1 MAKSGARGGF
11 KNRKKASNNG
21 IGQKSQTPV
30 FGKKG
35 FTFNKPHDAKHL
47 EVYDIQYYASKDF
60 IRDVVRMNNA
70 VMKNV
75 RKGIDPEDFVDLDV
89 FSNRHD
95 IRVRTKDDS
104 LSILQNAR
112 LVQREALRILKNQPD
127 ISWRALAG
135 DNEDKKDFKRA
146 MSRFWGSTEYRLFGT
161 KAHPTGG
168 AMNNLTSSTGG
179 GVPII
184 DPSFRTSKSF
194 KQAYNRFA
202 KHAVLI
208 HGRLKDP
215 NDPKSQYDVYDTFE
229 EALGEAN
236 RKKGIRAQLAIL
248 KSKLQLQTI
257 SHDREPW
264 PTSDDSKVAHK
275 MHGSSILKAY
285 AYGAPTNPINVRF
298 DGEKITG
305 YKNPYEPETVSDAQ
319 EMFGDGFYNV
329 DYNTAV
335 YGPTPLPIFQSRST
349 PLPNTP
355 SPTPTPTPAPAPA
368 PDTPTPSP
376 TPTTPTSLPTGPN
389 QLLRHT
395 TFFNNPYTVDVDKN
409 GAWVNPSTALSKL
422 DMDFIRQHN
431 LSVRSA
437 LTSMYENGLYKQK
450 NKNLR
455 VRVLNPTASDIAKG
469 YTGGQRVQY
478 SQNGANGWSRWTD
491 MDPSTKGFKGYVT
504 ESEQHPER
512 WIAGQGAFI
521 SSVTPQSPQPKPLQ
535 PKPSQIVLGT
545 GANQFPIDK
554 DDRGIWSVNQN
565 TPQNLLDVAR
575 KRVAAHNAVV
585 GKAQGLVASG
595 DPQYAQSF
603 FTQRGNTQ
611 IRINSPTEA
620 AIAMGYTGHSIW
632 ARRRDKDGNWRDW
645 EEVPYSQGGRYHSL
659 VKNKEQYGE
668 NWFGSQEEMEEFFTK
683 HPPEQKKD
691 LSKIA
696 KALTSLVSPVIGLA
710 KSSATLAGEMGGAY
724 ASATG
729 AALTENIFN
738 TGGEGLTGALGSA
751 GGGAGGFI
759 SGIGD
764 SISGGGGALGGIAG
778 NMSDGAKGK
787 GAMAVAGAA
796 LAIGGQVTSA
806 AGSAIS
812 GGWDTAVG
820 FLKSINKAVIKIMN
834 TSPVFEA
841 IKNILSLAYQM
852 AFLPA
857 MTLLQTN
864 LLPLFTNL
872 LNWAVGFGQDFAVTF
887 QKYIEPITGSFRS
900 ALSGVMEF
908 FNSRKNDIAELL
920 AGAIQMLPT
929 MLEIQR
935 AMIELIVNNKDAI
948 LETVN
953 LTLQAMKSLVSQ
965 GVIDTL
971 LDFARSSAEFIDE
984 YGESLIHTMVNI
996 AKILQKLTGGVF
1008 DLSNSNKTKVNG
1020 LGGIG
1025 SALVGG
1031 FRTIFGFAEGGYV
1044 PATPGGVP
1052 AIIGEGGEGEYIIPE
1067 SKMSRIGGGVTINFT
1082 GNVYGMNDFKY
1093 QVRSIMNEYSTKSN
1107 YR

>member
-1 MAKSGARGGF
+1 MAKSGTRGGF
-11 KNRKKASNNG
+11 KRNKASNNG
-21 IGQKSQTPV
+21 IGQKSQTPI

-60 IRDVVRMNNA
+60 IRDVTRMNNA

-75 RKGIDPEDFVDLDV
+75 REGIDPEDFVDLDV

-95 IRVRTKDDS
+95 VRVRTKDDS

-127 ISWRALAG
+127 VSWRALAG

-161 KAHPTGG
+161 NAHPTGG
-168 AMNNLTSSTGG
+168 ALNNLTSSPGG

-236 RKKGIRAQLAIL
+236 NKKGIRAQLAAL
-248 KSKLQLQTI
+248 KSKVELHTI

-275 MHGSSILKAY
+275 MWGSSILKAY

-319 EMFGDGFYNV
+319 EMFGEGFYGV
-329 DYNTAV
+329 DYDAAV
-335 YGPTPLPIFQSRST
+335 YGTTPLPIFQSRST
-349 PLPNTP
+349 PLSNTP
-355 SPTPTPTPAPAPA
+355 SSAPTPSPAPAPVPA
-368 PDTPTPSP
+368 PP
-376 TPTTPTSLPTGPN
+376 TPTSPTNLPTGPN

-395 TFFNNPYTVDVDKN
+395 TFFNDPYTVDVDKN

-521 SSVTPQSPQPKPLQ
+521 SSVTPQSSQPKPIQ
-535 PKPSQIVLGT
+535 PNPSQIVLGEP
-545 GANQFPIDK
+545 GSQYALDRDK
-554 DDRGIWSVNQN
+554 HGYYSVAKG
-565 TPQNLLDVAR
+565 TPTNLLQEATDLSVQSNEVTDWIWDKVR
-575 KRVAAHNAVV
+575 
-585 GKAQGLVASG
+585 SG
-595 DPQYAQSF
+595 DPQYAKQKYYR
-603 FTQRGNTQ
+603 QGNTDIKYHIPTDEIKAQ
-611 IRINSPTEA
+611 YGIDGALVFANSHYKNGRES
-620 AIAMGYTGHSIW
+620 GYV
-632 ARRRDKDGNWRDW
+632 
-645 EEVPYSQGGRYHSL
+645 EVPYEGGRGRQASL
-659 VKNKEQYGE
+659 EKYLYTRQERLFDDEESMKAANTHPKNALESISK
-668 NWFGSQEEMEEFFTK
+668 SLTK
-683 HPPEQKKD
+683 
-691 LSKIA
+691 
-696 KALTSLVSPVIGLA
+696 LVAPVIGLA
-710 KSSATLAGEMGGAY
+710 KTMASLSGEIGGAY

-778 NMSDGAKGK
+778 NMSDGAKDK
-787 GAMAVAGAA
+787 GALAVAGAA

-812 GGWDTAVG
+812 GGWNTAVG

-841 IKNILSLAYQM
+841 IKNILNLAYQM

-887 QKYIEPITGSFRS
+887 QNYIEPITNSFRS

-920 AGAIQMLPT
+920 AGAIQILPT
-929 MLEIQR
+929 MLQIQQ

-971 LDFARSSAEFIDE
+971 LDFARSSAEFIEE
-984 YGESLIHTMVNI
+984 YGESLIHTVVNI
-996 AKILQKLTGGVF
+996 AKLLQKLTGGFF
-1008 DLSNSNKTKVNG
+1008 DLSNSNKTKVSG

-1025 SALVGG
+1025 GALVEG
-1031 FRTIFGFAEGGYV
+1031 FKTIFGFAEGGYV

-1067 SKMSRIGGGVTINFT
+1067 SKMGRIGGGVTINFT

>member
-1 MAKSGARGGF
+1 MAKQD
-11 KNRKKASNNG
+11 SNNPILPPSG
-21 IGQKSQTPV
+21 HFPAHLNNNSYNHSS
-30 FGKKG
+30 F
-35 FTFNKPHDAKHL
+35 HD
-47 EVYDIQYYASKDF
+47 VRYYASNQFIKDVM
-60 IRDVVRMNNA
+60 RLNNEIQA
-70 VMKNV
+70 TYKRN
-75 RKGIDPEDFVDLDV
+75 KQGIYKDSPYQDV
-89 FSNRHD
+89 FSND
-95 IRVRTKDDS
+95 ESIKIRPTSNRSNEAGLDY
-104 LSILQNAR
+104 SILQNAR
-112 LVQREALRILKNQPD
+112 VVQREALKLLNQGKFAKRD
-127 ISWRALAG
+127 LAG
-135 DNEDKKDFKRA
+135 GQGEDFKA
-146 MSRFWGSTEYRLFGT
+146 ATKRFWGGTTYRMFGKGGNDIGAIQQMLNEGIVNKGFYANKKVQSAYNLISKHSAT
-161 KAHPTGG
+161 YHVKDGVKGMDVYHAFENAAQMGSQPGVTARHQEAYLKSFLNRNAVYEDRVHWTPKKKKKGFSAILPHKSSFRSSLQDYTGVG
-168 AMNNLTSSTGG
+168 RKEKF
-179 GVPII
+179 PII
-184 DPSFRTSKSF
+184 SATD
-194 KQAYNRFA
+194 
-202 KHAVLI
+202 
-208 HGRLKDP
+208 
-215 NDPKSQYDVYDTFE
+215 
-229 EALGEAN
+229 
-236 RKKGIRAQLAIL
+236 AI
-248 KSKLQLQTI
+248 S
-257 SHDREPW
+257 
-264 PTSDDSKVAHK
+264 
-275 MHGSSILKAY
+275 
-285 AYGAPTNPINVRF
+285 
-298 DGEKITG
+298 
-305 YKNPYEPETVSDAQ
+305 
-319 EMFGDGFYNV
+319 MFGA
-329 DYNTAV
+329 DYNTQDYATATATRFP
-335 YGPTPLPIFQSRST
+335 GFASASPQTPPI
-349 PLPNTP
+349 
-355 SPTPTPTPAPAPA
+355 SPPAPTPAPTPA
-368 PDTPTPSP
+368 PVTPTPSP
-376 TPTTPTSLPTGPN
+376 TPTSPTSLPTGPN

-409 GAWVNPSTALSKL
+409 GAWVNPNTALSKL

-521 SSVTPQSPQPKPLQ
+521 SSVTPQPPQAKPLQ
-535 PKPSQIVLGT
+535 PKPSQIVMGT
-545 GANQFPIDK
+545 GANQFLIDK

-620 AIAMGYTGHSIW
+620 AMAMGYTGHSIW

-710 KSSATLAGEMGGAY
+710 KSSATLAGEIGGAY

-729 AALTENIFN
+729 AALTEDIFN

-812 GGWDTAVG
+812 GGWNTAVG

-841 IKNILSLAYQM
+841 IKNILNLAYQM
-852 AFLPA
+852 TFLPA

-920 AGAIQMLPT
+920 AGAIQILPT
-929 MLEIQR
+929 MLQIQQ

-984 YGESLIHTMVNI
+984 YGESLIRTMVNI

-1067 SKMSRIGGGVTINFT
+1067 SKMGRVGGGVTINFT

>member
-1 MAKSGARGGF
+1 MAKSGSRGGF
-11 KNRKKASNNG
+11 KRNKASNNG
-21 IGQKSQTPV
+21 IGQKSQTPI

-47 EVYDIQYYASKDF
+47 GVYDIQYYASKDF
-60 IRDVVRMNNA
+60 IRDVARMNDA
-70 VMKNV
+70 IMKNV
-75 RKGIDPEDFVDLDV
+75 REGIDPEDFVDLDV
-89 FSNRHD
+89 FSNRQD
-95 IRVRTKDDS
+95 IQIRAKDDS

-112 LVQREALRILKNQPD
+112 LVQREAIRILKNQPD

-135 DNEDKKDFKRA
+135 DNKDKKDFKKA
-146 MSRFWGSTEYRLFGT
+146 MERFWGSTEYRLFGT
-161 KAHPTGG
+161 NAHPTGG
-168 AMNNLTSSTGG
+168 AMNNLTSSVGG

-184 DPSFRTSKSF
+184 DPDFRTSKSF

-202 KHAVLI
+202 KHSVLLE
-208 HGRLKDP
+208 GRLKDP
-215 NDPKSQYDVYDTFE
+215 NDPKSQYDVYDTLE
-229 EALGEAN
+229 EALGKAN
-236 RKKGIRAQLAIL
+236 NKKGIRAQLAVL
-248 KSKLQLQTI
+248 RSKLKLHTI

-275 MHGSSILKAY
+275 MWGSSILKAY
-285 AYGAPTNPINVRF
+285 AYGAPTNPINVSF
-298 DGEKITG
+298 DGKGIEG
-305 YKNPYEPETVSDAQ
+305 YTNPYEYETVSDAQ
-319 EMFGDGFYNV
+319 GMFGDGFYDV
-329 DYNTAV
+329 DYDTAV
-335 YGPTPLPIFQSRST
+335 NSTTPMPIFQSRST
-349 PLPNTP
+349 PA
-355 SPTPTPTPAPAPA
+355 PTPTPTPAPAPA
-368 PDTPTPSP
+368 PAIPTPSP
-376 TPTTPTSLPTGPN
+376 TPTAPTGLPTGPN

-455 VRVLNPTASDIAKG
+455 IRVLNPTASDIAKG

-504 ESEQHPER
+504 ESEQHPDR

-521 SSVTPQSPQPKPLQ
+521 SSVTSQSSQSSQAKPLQ
-535 PKPSQIVLGT
+535 PKPSQIVMGT
-545 GANQFPIDK
+545 GANQFLIDK

-575 KRVAAHNAVV
+575 KRVAAHNVVV

-620 AIAMGYTGHSIW
+620 AVAMGYTGHSIW
-632 ARRRDKDGNWRDW
+632 ARKRDKDGNWRDW
-645 EEVPYSQGGRYHSL
+645 EEVPYSEGGRYHSL

-668 NWFGSQEEMEEFFTK
+668 NWFGSQEEMEEFSTK
-683 HPPEQKKD
+683 HPQKD

-710 KSSATLAGEMGGAY
+710 KSSATLAGEIGGAY

-759 SGIGD
+759 SGVGD

-787 GAMAVAGAA
+787 GALAVAGAA

-812 GGWDTAVG
+812 GGWNTAIG

-841 IKNILSLAYQM
+841 IRNILNLAYQM

-887 QKYIEPITGSFRS
+887 QKYIEPITDSFRS

-920 AGAIQMLPT
+920 AGAIQTLPAMLQ
-929 MLEIQR
+929 IQK
-935 AMIELIVNNKDAI
+935 AMIELVVNNKDAI

-965 GVIDTL
+965 GVIDAL
-971 LDFARSSAEFIDE
+971 LDFARSSADFIKE
-984 YGESLIHTMVNI
+984 YGEDLIRTMVKI
-996 AKILQKLTGGVF
+996 AKFLQTLTGGIF
-1008 DLSNSNKTKVNG
+1008 DLSNSNKTKVSG
-1020 LGGIG
+1020 TGIG
-1025 SALVGG
+1025 NALVGG
-1031 FRTIFGFAEGGYV
+1031 FRTIFHLAEGGYV
-1044 PATPGGVP
+1044 PSTPGGVP
-1052 AIIGEGGEGEYIIPE
+1052 AIIGEGGEGEYVIPE
-1067 SKMSRIGGGVTINFT
+1067 SKMGRIGGGITINFT